1 MRYTGLSQIRLL
13 RRSQKI
19 YQEHFKNNDLSL
31 HPAFSSPLIN
41 TLAKRH
47 AHFTYTPDP
56 TDTTK
61 GKTFLLEIHLGGLN
75 ELKIIPEQIVMN
87 INVCFAR

>member
-1 MRYTGLSQIRLL
+1 MRYTGLSQLRLL
-13 RRSQKI
+13 IRSQKI
-19 YQEHFKNNDLSL
+19 YQEHFMNNDLSR

-61 GKTFLLEIHLGGLN
+61 GKTFLLEIHLGSL
-75 ELKIIPEQIVMN
+75 L
-87 INVCFAR
+87 INPPPFKDSTQT

>member
-1 MRYTGLSQIRLL
+1 MSQIRLL

-61 GKTFLLEIHLGGLN
+61 GKTFLLEIHLGGLS
-75 ELKIIPEQIVMN
+75 ELKIIPEKIVMN
-87 INVCFAR
+87 IIVCFAR

>member
-1 MRYTGLSQIRLL
+1 MSQIRLL

-31 HPAFSSPLIN
+31 HPAFSSPLIY

-61 GKTFLLEIHLGGLN
+61 GKTFLLEIHLGGN
-75 ELKIIPEQIVMN
+75 SWPLKIIPEKIVMN
-87 INVCFAR
+87 IIVCFAR